1 MLILCCGMVRSGST
15 LQYQL
20 ASELVTTTA
29 AGKPL
34 GWISDRQYSQL
45 ITAHENHA
53 ELLITKCHDYSSEA
67 GDLVSDGKAKAIYVY
82 RDIRDVVVSK
92 LNKNGHSFRSLIQ
105 SGFVERVLKNDSR
118 WNSTGSILCSRY
130 EEMTMDL
137 NREVRRIARFLGL
150 RIEDALVRLIAEKY
164 SLENQV
170 GRILSFD
177 YETKGVRGGRSL
189 YDPSSLLHRNH
200 IFSGKSGQWKT
211 ALTGIQTAAL
221 EYRAHEWL
229 EDRGYPVI
237 YNPAKRKAASIL
249 YLLARFTSNLH
260 P

>member
-1 MLILCCGMVRSGST
+1 
-15 LQYQL
+15 
-20 ASELVTTTA
+20 
-29 AGKPL
+29 
-34 GWISDRQYSQL
+34 
-45 ITAHENHA
+45 
-53 ELLITKCHDYSSEA
+53 
-67 GDLVSDGKAKAIYVY
+67 
-82 RDIRDVVVSK
+82 
-92 LNKNGHSFRSLIQ
+92 
-105 SGFVERVLKNDSR
+105 
-118 WNSTGSILCSRY
+118 
-130 EEMTMDL
+130 MTVDL

-170 GRILSFD
+170 GRIRSFD

-229 EDRGYPVI
+229 EGRGYPVI

-249 YLLARFTSNLH
+249 YLLARFTSNLN
-260 P
+260 PY